1 MEIKVL
7 DGKIDKNTG
16 FYVVKNFEYL
26 GITVLG
32 DNVTPA
38 MGDDAKIQMY
48 SKQNKKEYF
57 SMVENLSKELKSLQK
72 ENEVELLKTKE
83 TFAEKKEEDTNIEK
97 NSCHDDKEVIEKNSC
112 HDDEESKN
120 KAEKNSCHNDKKNK
134 TEKNAVECEDE
145 AEEDEKNSNSN
156 LNVQKEIKEIE
167 EAENMSTKEKKK
179 NKTEKNTIECED
191 EDEEETCLSK
201 KEFAKKDTSS
211 NVSSTNSLSINYLIE
226 EITTQLDNITEVVQ
240 VWWQDT
246 PATVPQYYLIDLL
259 VDKNV
264 VIVTDFEN
272 TGFYGIPYSVT
283 GDEVQLQMSDIAP
296 YVSIWKQK
304 ETSEVNTQNFSTK
317 KFALE
322 NLLKGGEEVYNN
334 LKKEY
339 EKIEKE
345 NKSLKEFKLEID
357 KQTRFVE
364 IDNKVNEFGFREEE
378 VKDVKEMAYAE
389 KITIEELEKELYAL
403 AGKKAFEKKGKFSL
417 NKKQNP
423 TYKINI
429 KEPKVEASKYGS
441 ASIYF
446 DK

>member
-7 DGKIDKNTG
+7 DGEIDKNTG
-16 FYVVKNFEYL
+16 FYIIKNFEYL

-32 DNVTPA
+32 DDVTPA

-72 ENEVELLKTKE
+72 EENEVELLKTKE
-83 TFAEKKEEDTNIEK
+83 TFAKKKEEDADIEK
-97 NSCHDDKEVIEKNSC
+97 NSCHDEKEDIEKNSC
-112 HDDEESKN
+112 HDSN
-120 KAEKNSCHNDKKNK
+120 KNK
-134 TEKNAVECEDE
+134 TEKNAKDEDE
-145 AEEDEKNSNSN
+145 AEEDKENSNDN
-156 LNVQKEIKEIE
+156 LNVQKEIKQIE

-179 NKTEKNTIECED
+179 NKIEKNTVECED
-191 EDEEETCLSK
+191 EEKACLSK
-201 KEFAKKDTSS
+201 KDFAKKDTSTNNLS
-211 NVSSTNSLSINYLIE
+211 ANSLSINYLIE
-226 EITTQLDNITEVVQ
+226 EVTAQLDNITEVVQ

-246 PATVPQYYLIDLL
+246 PATVPQYYLVDLL

-272 TGFYGIPYSVT
+272 ENFYGIPYTVT
-283 GDEVQLQMSDIAP
+283 GDEVQLQIADIVP

-304 ETSEVNTQNFSTK
+304 ETTEVNTQNFSTK
-317 KFALE
+317 KSALE
-322 NLLKGGEEVYNN
+322 KLIKGGEEVYND
-334 LKKEY
+334 LKEKY

-357 KQTRFVE
+357 KQTRFIE
-364 IDNKVNEFGFREEE
+364 IDNKINEFGFKEEE
-378 VKDVKEMAYAE
+378 VKNLKELAYSS
-389 KITIEELEKELYAL
+389 KISMEELEKELYAL
-403 AGKKAFEKKGKFSL
+403 EGRKAFEKKNRFSL
-417 NKKQNP
+417 NKKQIP
-423 TYKINI
+423 TYKINNQ
-429 KEPKVEASKYGS
+429 EPKIEASKYGS